1 MEKEL
6 KPVDNIYTTTVEYKI
21 GNIYV
26 RLKSQFDLAAM
37 SLYTPFIVDTISVI
51 PNITIEI
58 KQISVFCIKNMYKKL
73 DEELDNDCTYTW
85 IMKDNGYYMIFS
97 KRFQKL
103 IDAEWEDIWILY
115 CNDKFSECVLQDRKS
130 VV

>member
-1 MEKEL
+1 MNINADELEEQYKLKDMEKEL

-58 KQISVFCIKNMYKKL
+58 KQISVF
-73 DEELDNDCTYTW
+73 
-85 IMKDNGYYMIFS
+85 
-97 KRFQKL
+97 
-103 IDAEWEDIWILY
+103 LY
-115 CNDKFSECVLQDRKS
+115 
-130 VV
+130 